1 VHDRDA
7 IVAAVDLAAL
17 ADELLGPRSGT
28 ARTPT
33 WRCPRP
39 AHRQTGR
46 TPPVTVFTTRRGEQR
61 WTCHG
66 CGNAGTAIDLVMQ
79 IRGIDVA
86 DALADLAHRTGIA
99 AAPVAQRSRRTP
111 RPPTVAASQVTRPQP
126 VPALDRYV
134 RDCAEALWRPEGR
147 AVRRWL
153 QTVRGLPDDVLR
165 ANRIGA
171 DLGRTRQPR
180 PDGVPRVRGAAVLPV
195 WVAGGSAY
203 LQLRLLDQR
212 PGSPRYLNPTSG
224 LAINPRLGLYRP
236 PQAPRHRE
244 LIVTE
249 GIIDALSA
257 AAAGYR
263 SAAILGAGYPDPA
276 TAAAIAQLP
285 WPLVVAFD
293 PDPAGTAGAE
303 RLALLLEARH
313 RRPTLLHLERG
324 DLNDH
329 LIRHGPR
336 WPHALATAIT
346 QTRHLERPGLTR
358 AIQTAP

>member
-1 VHDRDA
+1 VYDRDA

-33 WRCPRP
+33 WRCPSP

-79 IRGIDVA
+79 VRGIDVA
-86 DALADLAHRTGIA
+86 DALADLAHSTGIA
-99 AAPVAQRSRRTP
+99 AAPVPQRSRPAP
-111 RPPTVAASQVTRPQP
+111 RRPTVAASRVVPPPRPQP
-126 VPALDRYV
+126 VAALDRYV

-147 AVRRWL
+147 AMRRWL
-153 QTVRGLPDDVLR
+153 RTVRGLPDDVLQ

-171 DLGRTRQPR
+171 DLGPARQSR
-180 PDGVPRVRGAAVLPV
+180 PDGIPRVRGAVVLPV
-195 WVAGGSAY
+195 SVAGGAAY

-224 LAINPRLGLYRP
+224 LATNPRLGLYRP
-236 PQAPRHRE
+236 AHAPGHRE
-244 LIVTE
+244 VIVTE

-303 RLALLLEARH
+303 RLGRFLEARH
-313 RRPTLLHLERG
+313 RRATVLRLERG
-324 DLNDH
+324 DLNEH
-329 LIRHGPR
+329 LVRHGNR

-346 QTRHLERPGLTR
+346 QTRHLEPPGLIR
-358 AIQTAP
+358 AI

>member
-1 VHDRDA
+1 MYDRDA

-33 WRCPRP
+33 WRCPSP

-61 WTCHG
+61 WTCHA
-66 CGNAGTAIDLVMQ
+66 CGNAGTAIDLVIQ
-79 IRGIDVA
+79 VGGTNVA

-99 AAPVAQRSRRTP
+99 AAPVPQHSRPAP
-111 RPPTVAASQVTRPQP
+111 RPPTVAASRVALPLRPQP
-126 VPALDRYV
+126 VPALDHYV
-134 RDCAEALWRPEGR
+134 RDCAAVLWRPDGR
-147 AVRRWL
+147 AMHRWL
-153 QTVRGLPDDVLR
+153 HTVRGLPDDVLR

-171 DLGRTRQPR
+171 DLGPARQSR
-180 PDGVPRVRGAAVLPV
+180 PHGIPRVRGAVVLPV
-195 WVAGGSAY
+195 SVADGAAY
-203 LQLRLLDQR
+203 LQLRLLHQR
-212 PGSPRYLNPTSG
+212 PGSPRYLNPSSG
-224 LAINPRLGLYRP
+224 LATNPHLGLYRP
-236 PQAPRHRE
+236 AQAPGHGE

-293 PDPAGTAGAE
+293 PDPAGIAGAE
-303 RLALLLEARH
+303 RLRRFLEARH
-313 RRPTLLHLERG
+313 RRATLLRLERG

-329 LIRHGPR
+329 LIRHGNR
-336 WPHALATAIT
+336 WPQALATAIT
-346 QTRHLERPGLTR
+346 QTRHLERPGVIR
-358 AIQTAP
+358 AI